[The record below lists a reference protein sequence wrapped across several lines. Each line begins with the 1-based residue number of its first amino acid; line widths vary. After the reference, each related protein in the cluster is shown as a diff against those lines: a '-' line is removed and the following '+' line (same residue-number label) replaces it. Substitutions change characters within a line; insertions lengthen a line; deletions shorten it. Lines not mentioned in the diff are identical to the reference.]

1 MQAFGNEGVEVFDAV
16 ILAGGTGRRLGGVDK
31 AGLVL
36 AGLPLLDRVLQAS
49 AAARR
54 TVVVGD
60 QRPTI
65 RAVQWTRE
73 DPPGGGPLP
82 ALAAGL
88 AKLKRPSGGTSDEPG
103 ITLVLATDLPWLQ
116 PSDID
121 RLMAALHGH
130 PGSEAALFSDDEGH
144 TQPLVAAYRTSSLEA
159 ALTAG
164 GPMDGRAVR
173 LVVHQLAVVT
183 VPDLGAAGDCDTP
196 DQLAAARAHFDR
208 QG

>member
-1 MQAFGNEGVEVFDAV
+1 VEAFDAV

-31 AGLVL
+31 AALVV
-36 AGLPLLDRVLQAS
+36 AGLPLLDRVLRAS

-54 TVVVGD
+54 TVVVGEP
-60 QRPTI
+60 RPT
-65 RAVQWTRE
+65 VRE
-73 DPPGGGPLP
+73 VHWAREEPAGGGPLP
-82 ALAAGL
+82 GLAAGL
-88 AKLKRPSGGTSDEPG
+88 AALRGSETGLTV
-103 ITLVLATDLPWLQ
+103 VLATDLPWLE

-121 RLMAALHGH
+121 RLVAALHGH
-130 PGSEAALFSDDEGH
+130 PGTDAALFFDAEGR

-159 ALTAG
+159 ALAAV
-164 GPMDGRAVR
+164 GPLDGTPVR